1 MNFTNEQKRDVNFFN
16 MFKMTKIVTNLLV
29 IVFMLSFVMSCSDD
43 NNSEDPEEQL
53 DYNEVLLEA
62 QMDRASETMD
72 DIALDVYET
81 QELSESNRSVANF
94 NLPDCVI
101 VTVVLEQ
108 GSREITIDFGT
119 DGCEVRGH
127 VLKGKM
133 ILTYE
138 RNPELQQVFM
148 TKSLVNFYFN
158 QLNIEGV
165 KTFLKEAS
173 NANGNPQFTKTLDVV
188 VKWPNGAEASRE
200 GTKVREWIEGVQNGI
215 FSDNV
220 FEITGNWTANF
231 VNGNTHNYEVII
243 PLRREV
249 ICYYFVSGTVD
260 VERTFFS
267 GIFDYGNGDCD
278 NQATF
283 IFDNGDEISVTLD

>member
-1 MNFTNEQKRDVNFFN
+1 MYLLNQQQKSINSFGSRKKNN
-16 MFKMTKIVTNLLV
+16 MLINVLMCACMLL
-29 IVFMLSFVMSCSDD
+29 ITMSCSDD
-43 NNSEDPEEQL
+43 SNVEDSEEQQ
-53 DYNEVLLEA
+53 DYNEVVLEA
-62 QMDRASETMD
+62 QMDRASEMMD
-72 DIALDVYET
+72 DIVLDVYET
-81 QELSESNRSVANF
+81 QERSESNKSIANF
-94 NLPDCVI
+94 NLPDCVT
-101 VTVVLEQ
+101 VTVVIEQ

-127 VLKGKM
+127 ILKGKI

-158 QLNIEGV
+158 ALSIEGV
-165 KTFLKEAS
+165 KTFLKELS
-173 NANGNPQFTKTLDVV
+173 NNNGNPQFTKTLDVV

-200 GTKVREWIEGVQNGI
+200 GTKVREWIEGVQNGV

-220 FEITGNWTANF
+220 FEITGNWTASF
-231 VNGNTHNYEVII
+231 VNGNTHSYEVIT

-260 VERTFFS
+260 VERTLFS
-267 GIFDYGNGDCD
+267 GIFDYGDGDCD

-283 IFDNGDEISVTLD
+283 TFDNGEEVSVTLD